1 LPGTAFLLDTKR
13 KQMAK
18 VSRNWNRMNREERVA
33 FAAYVLAKL
42 KGDPHFETTN
52 PVFTALQTC
61 FVRARDAIA
70 EARDLENKLANVRAR
85 RDGAVDAL
93 MVALEAGADAV
104 ERSAERNAEKIAA
117 TGFEPVGSVMLP
129 PVMTQVI
136 NFSVSAGDFEGELDV
151 HWDAVRGASIYDVQI
166 CTANPESESN
176 WRSPHLSGT
185 VRTLSSTADPSD
197 ENKRPGVN
205 RTKATLTDLP
215 SGKRVWVRACAV
227 GRDSSGPWSEPHS
240 KVVP

>member
-1 LPGTAFLLDTKR
+1 
-13 KQMAK
+13 MAK
-18 VSRNWNRMNREERVA
+18 ISRNWNRMNREERVA

-70 EARDLENKLANVRAR
+70 EARDLENKLAGVRAR

-104 ERSAERNAEKIAA
+104 EKSAERNAEKIAA
-117 TGFEPVGSVMLP
+117 TGYEPIGSVVLA

-151 HWDAVRGASIYDVQI
+151 HWDAVRGASIYDLQI
-166 CTANPESESN
+166 CTADPENEKN
-176 WRSPHLSGT
+176 WKHPHTSGP
-185 VRTLSSTADPSD
+185 VRTLRSTADPSD
-197 ENKRPGVN
+197 ENKRPGIN

-215 SGKRVWVRACAV
+215 SGRRIWVRACAI
-227 GRDSSGPWSEPHS
+227 GKEGPGPWSEPHS